1 MRRFLFAGS
10 ACLLLGVVAV
20 FSACSDNATDPLPA
34 GDPADPAFQF
44 VEDEV
49 SDQVFDGVD
58 LSLEFSTEL
67 VDSIPGA
74 SGIRTGMRVD
84 AAAYSALVFDSL
96 NYSFINNW
104 HLFDFWGYA
113 VSESLE
119 DTVNVSGVDSIQIL
133 ASGVPQQVPDSSTD
147 QISFRAHFSAANR
160 AGTATRNGVHRIDI
174 RRDDP
179 QTEVTNLDGSVQEAI
194 TFVHTDSGS
203 SCDIAVNVDFTA
215 DNVVI
220 DFAADGCPQSGTIS
234 IALALSADC
243 GGGGLT
249 LSVDGNWSI
258 VGTFSGDTSHFN
270 YSDGQHVWSRV
281 ESCGPGGA
289 QTIASLR

>member
-20 FSACSDNATDPLPA
+20 FSACSDTTTNPLPA
-34 GDPADPAFQF
+34 GDPADPDFQF

-74 SGIRTGMRVD
+74 SGIRTGLRVH

-96 NYSFINNW
+96 NYSFINDW
-104 HLFDFWGYA
+104 HVFDFWGYA

-119 DTVNVSGVDSIQIL
+119 DTVDVSGVDSIQIL
-133 ASGVPQQVPDSSTD
+133 AAGVPLQVPDSSTD

-160 AGTATRNGVHRIDI
+160 AGTATRDGVHRIDLG
-174 RRDDP
+174 RTDP
-179 QTEVTNLDGSVQEAI
+179 QTEVTNIDASAQEVF
-194 TFVHTDSGS
+194 TFAHTTDSGT
-203 SCDIAVNVDFTA
+203 CDIGVNVDFTA

-220 DFAADGCPQSGTIS
+220 DFAADDCPQSGTIS

-243 GGGGLT
+243 SGGGLT

-258 VGTFSGDTSHFN
+258 VGTFNGDTSNFT
-270 YSDGQHVWSRV
+270 YSDGEHVWSGV
-281 ESCGPGGA
+281 DSCSAGGV
-289 QTIASLR
+289 QGIASLR